1 MKNYLIAVSAI
12 LLSASAAD
20 ADMFDNSYIDHSY
33 VSLLGG
39 WSSHP
44 DLSFGAG
51 HTALDDGY
59 NAGARVGTWLD
70 ALPGF
75 TLDADYFFN
84 RSDYPGHAAH
94 LNSSSVM
101 GDLIYHLP
109 TAMPL
114 SFYGG
119 GGLGIVN
126 DNLSGSLHG
135 GSAVMGW
142 QALGGAEFPLSPS
155 TALFAEYRYQ
165 NAHDAN
171 VGTLARVG
179 NTSNN
184 VSLGVKFNM

>member
-1 MKNYLIAVSAI
+1 MIA
-12 LLSASAAD
+12 LSASAANAEILD
-20 ADMFDNSYIDHSY
+20 GHSFENSY

-39 WSSHP
+39 WTSHP
-44 DLSFGAG
+44 GLSFGAG
-51 HTALDDGY
+51 RTSVDDGY
-59 NAGARVGTWLD
+59 NAGARIGTWLG

-84 RSDYPGHAAH
+84 RGDFPGHAAH

-101 GDLIYHLP
+101 ADLLYHIP
-109 TAMPL
+109 TGMAL
-114 SFYGG
+114 DFYGG
-119 GGLGIVN
+119 AGLGVVN

-135 GSAVMGW
+135 GSAVLGW
-142 QALGGAEFPLSPS
+142 QALGGVEFPLGTG

-171 VGTLARVG
+171 IGAVRHVG

-184 VSLGVKFNM
+184 ISLGVKFNL

>member
-1 MKNYLIAVSAI
+1 MKKYLIAVSAI

-51 HTALDDGY
+51 HAAVDDGY

-101 GDLIYHLP
+101 GDLIYHFNTGLP
-109 TAMPL
+109 V
-114 SFYGG
+114 SIYGG
-119 GGLGIVN
+119 AGLGAVN
-126 DNLSGSLHG
+126 DRVG
-135 GSAVMGW
+135 GPIHDSSTVFGW
-142 QALGGAEFPLSPS
+142 QALGGAEFPLNPS

-171 VGTLARVG
+171 VGTVARVG

-184 VSLGVKFNM
+184 VSVGMKFSL

>member
-1 MKNYLIAVSAI
+1 MKKYLMS
-12 LLSASAAD
+12 LSAVLLTAGAAQ
-20 ADMFDNSYIDHSY
+20 ADIMENSY
-33 VSLLGG
+33 VSVLGG

-44 DLSFGAG
+44 DLSFGSGRA
-51 HTALDDGY
+51 AVDDGY

-84 RSDYPGHAAH
+84 RSAYPGGTAH

-101 GDLIYHLP
+101 GDLIYHLH
-109 TAMPL
+109 TSMPL
-114 SFYGG
+114 NFYGG
-119 GGLGIVN
+119 AGLGVVN

-135 GSAVMGW
+135 GSAVLGW
-142 QALGGAEFPLSPS
+142 QAIGGAEFPLSPS

-171 VGTLARVG
+171 VGAVANVG
-179 NTSNN
+179 NTSDN

>member
-1 MKNYLIAVSAI
+1 MKKSLTVLSVLLFSAG
-12 LLSASAAD
+12 AAN
-20 ADMFDNSYIDHSY
+20 ADMLGNSY

-51 HTALDDGY
+51 HAAVDDGY
-59 NAGARVGTWLD
+59 NAGARIGTSLD

-84 RSDYPGHAAH
+84 RGDFPGHAAH
-94 LNSSSVM
+94 LNSSSLM
-101 GDLIYHLP
+101 ADLIYHLP

-119 GGLGIVN
+119 AGVGVVN

-171 VGTLARVG
+171 IGAIPHVG